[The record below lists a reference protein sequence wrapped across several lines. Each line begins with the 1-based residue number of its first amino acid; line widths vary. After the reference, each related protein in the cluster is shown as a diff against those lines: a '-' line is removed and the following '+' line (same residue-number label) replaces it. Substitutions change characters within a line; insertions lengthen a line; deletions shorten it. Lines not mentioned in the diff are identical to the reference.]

1 MRISSRGI
9 LECEGRGCRAQLQ
22 SRALRLT
29 IGGWDSNDGEENEQT
44 KQGLDRRTVRRQL
57 FDRRNGISAGQCHR
71 PSPSRQHGRAWAAGS
86 PDKAVPLSD
95 VVSARPQIRRS
106 ADRICRR
113 TRRNRAETAVN
124 RPFPTKMGAPCVNAQ
139 IENLCLKSG
148 LNSMKPSC
156 NSFTSTGAP
165 AVSCLIKLSC
175 QASPAAGSETI
186 TLRTSTSWIR
196 SGVGQ
201 GSGVRSGSLMS
212 RGILVRGGGWGSR
225 SSLGGGLLCV
235 AGNPVRRRN
244 SAGGLAL
251 YGEGRVKTRAR
262 QIIAETRQ
270 DRLVDANFCG
280 KVSPRNVVLG
290 EVVSKLL
297 HDSHIAQCA
306 RKRQA
311 ALFMWCN
318 CPWQPSVAL
327 CAS

>member
-212 RGILVRGGGWGSR
+212 RGILVRGGGWGSGGGIRRRKKVKERQRALDAAVFAHLRNHQEPARGKNTLACRVAYGGNR
-225 SSLGGGLLCV
+225 SFKSRRHFPATKGVTDSGSGWRGGLLLFHV
-235 AGNPVRRRN
+235 GDN
-244 SAGGLAL
+244 STGFL
-251 YGEGRVKTRAR
+251 YLQA
-262 QIIAETRQ
+262 Q
-270 DRLVDANFCG
+270 D
-280 KVSPRNVVLG
+280 
-290 EVVSKLL
+290 LL
-297 HDSHIAQCA
+297 PYS
-306 RKRQA
+306 
-311 ALFMWCN
+311 F
-318 CPWQPSVAL
+318 SVPGI
-327 CAS
+327 